1 MYNHTSSFTYSFLIF
16 GHIGSSLLHWA
27 FSSCDKQGPL
37 SLEVCKLLGWWL
49 LFRGSMG
56 SRCTDFSSCGAQAY
70 LLCGMWDLPGLRSNP
85 CLLHWQVNS
94 LPLSHQGSPLVA
106 VFELHQP
113 SWVTLVVCMAH
124 KPENSYYFALYRKT
138 LPTSGRL
145 AQSPQG
151 PCRGIVR
158 MTQEQCLR
166 QALSPPSAYCG
177 CCSQIPL
184 PCHWWPLPQWGRL
197 DMTSPF
203 PSLQGLGS
211 QLSQDS
217 PGHLVP
223 KLGILFC
230 TWKDGLSPMGHIL
243 LDWCQRS
250 WF

>member
-1 MYNHTSSFTYSFLIF
+1 
-16 GHIGSSLLHWA
+16 
-27 FSSCDKQGPL
+27 
-37 SLEVCKLLGWWL
+37 
-49 LFRGSMG
+49 
-56 SRCTDFSSCGAQAY
+56 
-70 LLCGMWDLPGLRSNP
+70 
-85 CLLHWQVNS
+85 
-94 LPLSHQGSPLVA
+94 
-106 VFELHQP
+106 
-113 SWVTLVVCMAH
+113 MAH
-124 KPENSYYFALYRKT
+124 KPENSYYLALYRKT

-158 MTQEQCLR
+158 MTQGQCLR

-197 DMTSPF
+197 DMASLF

-223 KLGILFC
+223 KLGNLIWYMEGWPVPHGPHIIRLVPKIL
-230 TWKDGLSPMGHIL
+230 IL
-243 LDWCQRS
+243 KNKTISLTT
-250 WF
+250 